1 MGIFLRGMVCLILS
15 FNMAFAHDLEIIELK
30 HRSPEEVLP
39 LIRAFL
45 ADDEIAQG
53 MNYQLMVSA
62 SPHHLAQI
70 KQLIASLDTAPRR
83 LKITVVQ
90 DVDRATI
97 ASMNELS
104 GSVNVG
110 RGARISVPSNR
121 PPADGVVHF
130 NQGGDEISAR
140 VVRRDSQL
148 QHHKTQQLQV
158 LEGGRAFI
166 NVGQV
171 VPVPQRQIIQHP
183 WGNEVV
189 EQTQYQQVGS
199 GFYVQPRVQGERVT
213 LSIST
218 QNDAL
223 ENNQSHH
230 YPSASV
236 QHASTTLSGRLGEW
250 LEMAGVSQ
258 QQENSSG
265 TLTSRGNSQSDEQ
278 RNIFIKV
285 EEIQ

>member
-1 MGIFLRGMVCLILS
+1 MKKFLALFLWLILGMGAS
-15 FNMAFAHDLEIIELK
+15 HAYELEIIPLQ
-30 HRSPEEVLP
+30 HRDVEEVLP
-39 LIRAFL
+39 LIRSFL
-45 ADDEIAQG
+45 AEDEIAQG

-83 LKITVVQ
+83 LKITVMQ
-90 DVDRATI
+90 DVARATI

-104 GSVNVG
+104 GSVSLG
-110 RGARISVPSNR
+110 RGARVSVPSNR
-121 PPADGVVHF
+121 PSADGVVHF

-140 VVRRDSQL
+140 VARRDTQL
-148 QHHKTQQLQV
+148 QDHKTQQLQV

-189 EQTQYQQVGS
+189 EQTQFQQVGS

-223 ENNQSHH
+223 DNKQPHR

-250 LEMAGVSQ
+250 LEIAGVSQ

-265 TLTSRGNSQSDEQ
+265 TLSSHGSSQSDEQ

-285 EEIQ
+285 EEVQ